1 MTTHRLTFIYTMRRE
16 YIPNIITILRLILIG
31 PIVASLVLG
40 RYPAACWL
48 FIIAGLTDA
57 VDGYLARK
65 FQWISRFGAMVDPVA
80 DKLLMISTFLTLGF
94 IGVIPWWLIVMVVA
108 RDVIIV
114 TGGVIYH
121 FLIGAYEFAPSR
133 ISKLNTFLQIILII
147 LLMLH
152 IGFQWLPWSMLN
164 ALMIGVFC
172 TSALS
177 LCHYLWVWGWKALYA
192 RTQLR

>member
-1 MTTHRLTFIYTMRRE
+1 MTTRLLVLITSLRKE
-16 YIPNIITILRLILIG
+16 YIPNIITILRLVLIG

-40 RYPAACWL
+40 RYPMACWL

-57 VDGYLARK
+57 VDGYLARR

-80 DKLLMISTFLTLGF
+80 DKLLMISTFLTLGL
-94 IGVIPWWLIVMVVA
+94 IGIIPWWLIVMVVA

-114 TGGVIYH
+114 AGGVIYH
-121 FLIGAYEFAPSR
+121 FLIGEYEFAPSKL
-133 ISKLNTFLQIILII
+133 SKLNTFLQIILII

-152 IGFQWLPWSMLN
+152 IGFQWLPWSWLN

-177 LCHYLWVWGWKALYA
+177 LGHYLWVWGWKAIYA
-192 RTQLR
+192 KTATR